1 MIDLLFFFT
10 PVVANAAPK
19 KDYVGLVAAEA
30 AYVALLPDAAPVDPQ
45 PVTPDPN
52 CPTCRGVGKV
62 PSGDG
67 QGWSKC
73 PTCMT
78 PNPRD
83 AAPALPVAPG
93 EKTPK
98 SDPHRYRTSQ

>member
-1 MIDLLFFFT
+1 MIELLWFFI
-10 PVVANAAPK
+10 PVATDAATQ
-19 KDYVGLVAAEA
+19 KDYIGVVAAEA
-30 AYVALLPDAAPVDPQ
+30 AYVALLPDTAPVAPT

-73 PTCMT
+73 PTCLG
-78 PNPRD
+78 PKPP
-83 AAPALPVAPG
+83 APPTG